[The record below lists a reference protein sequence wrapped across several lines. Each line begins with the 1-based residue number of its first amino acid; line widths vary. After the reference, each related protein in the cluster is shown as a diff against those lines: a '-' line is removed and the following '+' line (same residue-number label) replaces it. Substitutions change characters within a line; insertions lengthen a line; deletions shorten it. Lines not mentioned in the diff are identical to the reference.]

1 MASIY
6 VETCHGRYAHG
17 ERGKATVTRDTKH
30 LQCPF
35 CESYET
41 ERLYLAS
48 VGVDSCRC
56 SSCGARWDED
66 LGSGRFRGR
75 GSAESALRRS

>member
-1 MASIY
+1 MASN
-6 VETCHGRYAHG
+6 ES
-17 ERGKATVTRDTKH
+17 RGH

-35 CESYET
+35 CESYEV

-48 VGVDSCRC
+48 VRVDSCAC

-66 LGSGRFRGR
+66 PVTGEYRGR
-75 GSAESALRRS
+75 PSKESVFDVGGVRPPRPDH